1 MNDMEEKNF
10 ISEVKSVASEFTAKE
25 WVAVVAGVVI
35 FVIIAGLCG

>member
-25 WVAVVAGVVI
+25 WVSVVAGVLTLI
-35 FVIIAGLCG
+35 MIAGICG